1 MFEDELICSV
11 IGFCVS
17 YVLRGRG
24 AVCFATPFATP
35 NNVDTFVFILFFL
48 SCCTFIAQIIGPN
61 KNNVLQ
67 R

>member
-24 AVCFATPFATP
+24 AVVMPLLATP